1 MEVINNTNQIKH
13 LPINSVT
20 LVPGKNDI
28 DEKAFEANRGQPGLE
43 QDIKSGKVEYEG
55 QEKEEDSPKEE
66 FVPDENVD
74 YPVKTSENSP
84 WYRLSNGEKVLGENN
99 AKEQQ
104 EALDNGE
111 ELDG

>member
-1 MEVINNTNQIKH
+1 M
-13 LPINSVT
+13 
-20 LVPGKNDI
+20 PGKNEI
-28 DEKAFEANRGQPGLE
+28 AEKALKANRGQPGLE
-43 QDIKSGKVEYEG
+43 QDIKSGKIEIEG
-55 QEKEEDSPKEE
+55 SEKEK

-99 AKEQQ
+99 AREKQQ
-104 EALDNGE
+104 ALNNGE